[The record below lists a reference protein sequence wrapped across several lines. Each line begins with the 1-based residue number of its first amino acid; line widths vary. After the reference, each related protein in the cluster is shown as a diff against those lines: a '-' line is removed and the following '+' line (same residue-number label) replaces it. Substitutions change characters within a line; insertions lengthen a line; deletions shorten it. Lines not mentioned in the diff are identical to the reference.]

1 MISVKKPEN
10 EGRTSMKRGMLI
22 TLLLAGMISGQVIAQ
37 DFIQIKGS
45 DTLINL
51 VQRLAEVY
59 MEYHPNTA
67 IAVTG
72 GGSGVGIAALIADR
86 VDIADASRPMKAKE
100 KTAAKENGVVPY
112 EIVVGIDGLSV
123 IVNANNP
130 IKDLTMDQIGAIF
143 RGEISN
149 WKEVGGP
156 SKPISLY
163 GRQANSG
170 TFVFFQEH
178 VLGKK
183 DYSPKMKRMN
193 GNSQIVEGVLADE
206 SGIGYVG
213 IGYVYDDDHK
223 VRSGL
228 TVLSVAAKTGEE
240 AVTPLVSEN
249 VKSGK
254 YPIAR
259 ALFQYTNGKP
269 SGAVKDFIA
278 FELGEEGQKIV
289 EEMSFYPV
297 SGDYLKQNKKAGF

>member
-1 MISVKKPEN
+1 MMFKK
-10 EGRTSMKRGMLI
+10 TIVLML
-22 TLLLAGMISGQVIAQ
+22 TGLFLVSNVFAQ
-37 DFIQIKGS
+37 DFIQVKGS

-72 GGSGVGIAALIADR
+72 GGSGVGIAALIANR
-86 VDIADASRPMKAKE
+86 VQIADASRPMKDKE
-100 KTAAKENGVVPY
+100 KAAAKENGVVPY

-123 IVNANNP
+123 IVNADLAVN
-130 IKDLTMDQIGAIF
+130 DLTVEEIGKIF
-143 RGEISN
+143 RGDVTN

-156 SKPISLY
+156 DQMISLY

-170 TFVFFQEH
+170 TYVFFQEH
-178 VLGKK
+178 VLAKK
-183 DYSPKMKRMN
+183 DYSPRMKRMN
-193 GNSQIVEGVLADE
+193 GNAQIVEGVIADK

-213 IGYVYDDDHK
+213 VGYVFDDKGHVRDGLK
-223 VRSGL
+223 VL
-228 TVLSVAAKTGEE
+228 KVAVDANAEP
-240 AVTPLVSEN
+240 VTPLVADN

-259 ALFQYTNGKP
+259 ALFQYINGKP

-278 FELGEEGQKIV
+278 FELGPEGQKIV

-297 SGDYLKQNKKAGF
+297 AGEYAENNKKAGF

>member
-1 MISVKKPEN
+1 MFKK
-10 EGRTSMKRGMLI
+10 TIVLML
-22 TLLLAGMISGQVIAQ
+22 TGLFLVSNVFAQ
-37 DFIQIKGS
+37 DFIQVKGS

-72 GGSGVGIAALIADR
+72 GGSGVGIAALIANR
-86 VDIADASRPMKAKE
+86 VQIADASRPMKDKE
-100 KTAAKENGVVPY
+100 KAAAKENGVVPY

-123 IVNANNP
+123 IVNADLAVN
-130 IKDLTMDQIGAIF
+130 DLTVEEIGKIF
-143 RGEISN
+143 RGDVTN

-156 SKPISLY
+156 DQMISLY

-170 TFVFFQEH
+170 TYVFFQEH
-178 VLGKK
+178 VLAKK
-183 DYSPKMKRMN
+183 DYSPRMKRMN
-193 GNSQIVEGVLADE
+193 GNAQIVEGVIADK

-213 IGYVYDDDHK
+213 VGYVFDDKGHVRDGLK
-223 VRSGL
+223 VL
-228 TVLSVAAKTGEE
+228 KVAVDANAEP
-240 AVTPLVSEN
+240 VTPLVADN

-259 ALFQYTNGKP
+259 ALFQYINGKP

-278 FELGEEGQKIV
+278 FELGPEGQKIV

-297 SGDYLKQNKKAGF
+297 AGEYAENNKKAGF

>member
-1 MISVKKPEN
+1 MFRKLTFIALFASVLV
-10 EGRTSMKRGMLI
+10 GS
-22 TLLLAGMISGQVIAQ
+22 AVSQ

-51 VQRLAEVY
+51 VQRLSEVY
-59 MEYHPNTA
+59 MDNNPDCA

-72 GGSGVGIAALIADR
+72 GGSGVGIAALIANR
-86 VDIADASRPMKAKE
+86 VQIADASRPMKAKE
-100 KTAAKENGVVPY
+100 YAAAKENGVIPY

-123 IVNANNP
+123 IVNAKNSV
-130 IKDLTMDQIGAIF
+130 KSLTVEQIGKIF
-143 RGEISN
+143 KGQVTN

-156 SKPISLY
+156 DKIISLY

-183 DYSPKMKRMN
+183 DYSAKMKRMN
-193 GNSQIVEGVLADE
+193 GNAQIVEGIIADAA
-206 SGIGYVG
+206 GIGYVG
-213 IGYVYDDDHK
+213 VGYVFDDK
-223 VRSGL
+223 GNVRDGL
-228 TVLSVAAKTGEE
+228 TVLEVAADADSKP
-240 AVTPLVSEN
+240 VTPLVAEN

-259 ALFQYTNGKP
+259 ALYQYTNGKP
-269 SGAVKDFIA
+269 EGKVKDFIA
-278 FELGEEGQKIV
+278 FELGPEGQKVV

-297 SGDYLKQNKKAGF
+297 AGKYLEQNKKAGF

>member
-1 MISVKKPEN
+1 MFRKSIV
-10 EGRTSMKRGMLI
+10 SMLFMMLLVGNI
-22 TLLLAGMISGQVIAQ
+22 FAQ
-37 DFIQIKGS
+37 DFIQVKGS

-86 VDIADASRPMKAKE
+86 VQIANASRSLKDKE
-100 KTAAKENGVVPY
+100 LAAAKENGVVPY
-112 EIVVGIDGLSV
+112 EIVVGTDGLTV
-123 IVNANNP
+123 IVNASLAVD
-130 IKDLTMDQIGAIF
+130 DLTVEEIGRIF
-143 RGEISN
+143 RGDITN

-156 SKPISLY
+156 DQMISLY

-170 TFVFFQEH
+170 TYVFFQEQ
-178 VLGKK
+178 VLALK
-183 DYSPKMKRMN
+183 DYSPRMKRMN
-193 GNSQIVEGVLADE
+193 GNAQIVEGVIADK

-213 IGYVYDDDHK
+213 VGYVFDDKGNVREGLK
-223 VRSGL
+223 VL
-228 TVLSVAAKTGEE
+228 NVAANADSEPI
-240 AVTPLVSEN
+240 TPLVAEN

-259 ALFQYTNGKP
+259 AFYQYVNGKP
-269 SGAVKDFIA
+269 KGAVKDFVA
-278 FELGEEGQKIV
+278 FELGPEGQKIV

-297 SGDYLKQNKKAGF
+297 AGEYAENNKKAGL